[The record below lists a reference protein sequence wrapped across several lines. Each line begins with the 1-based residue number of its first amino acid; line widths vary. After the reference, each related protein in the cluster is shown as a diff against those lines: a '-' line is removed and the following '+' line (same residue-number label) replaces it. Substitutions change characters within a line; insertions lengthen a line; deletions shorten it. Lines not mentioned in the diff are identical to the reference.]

1 MNARHKDEEQSLESL
16 LSDSLSAVLG
26 LVLTLRSRAPA
37 AALLSL
43 IPTYDLSQVGS
54 KVESEMFIAAFVDE
68 GVVWSGCST
77 SKLLSCEHN
86 PRALLA
92 RLNLTALEEKEA
104 IMHLRVAE

>member
-54 KVESEMFIAAFVDE
+54 KVDIRNVHRSICGRGGCMVRMLNFQAA
-68 GVVWSGCST
+68 
-77 SKLLSCEHN
+77 KL
-86 PRALLA
+86 
-92 RLNLTALEEKEA
+92 
-104 IMHLRVAE
+104 